1 MLNLAVEKNLLD
13 YFIRLTGNIK
23 ARFKD
28 LGAESFDFVRFSFT
42 TDIGTTKC
50 GAIALEMAELQA
62 DNEARIIFDIFQD
75 IPRLRI
81 QVPNEHSAV

>member
-1 MLNLAVEKNLLD
+1 MNLK
-13 YFIRLTGNIK
+13 GNIN

-28 LGAESFDFVRFSFT
+28 LVAESLDFVRFSFK
-42 TDIGTTKC
+42 TDIGNTNC

-75 IPRLRI
+75 IPKFWI
-81 QVPNEHSAV
+81 QVPNRHSTVRNRLL